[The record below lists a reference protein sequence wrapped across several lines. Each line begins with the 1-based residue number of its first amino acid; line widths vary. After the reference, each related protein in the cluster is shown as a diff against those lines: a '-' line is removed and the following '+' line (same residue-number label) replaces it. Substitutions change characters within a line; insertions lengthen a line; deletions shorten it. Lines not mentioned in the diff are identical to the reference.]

1 MRAFKYSCRTV
12 VVAFAICIA
21 ISGISAQTDKDVRA
35 IYNLIVREMKNERNR
50 EYAQSTRKPGK
61 FLYFLST
68 SESDDIRDQ
77 DSSKTVDSLD
87 GKVLKFEEHPKELS
101 KLLSDPAL
109 IFVDQRE
116 IEEMKESSMIE
127 WKAMID
133 ARPRS
138 LLDIPFQCGDDWKH
152 IHKKYPEAS
161 RIYYLSQVA
170 LDARRRSAFLKV
182 GWNSGCANLNYAF
195 YLDKKNGK
203 WHITDSAA
211 WGGIS

>member
-1 MRAFKYSCRTV
+1 MNFRRITFAFIAVCI
-12 VVAFAICIA
+12 VAT
-21 ISGISAQTDKDVRA
+21 GISAQTDKDVRVV
-35 IYNLIVREMKNERNR
+35 YNLIVREMKNERNR
-50 EYAQSTRKPGK
+50 EYAQSKENPRK

-68 SESDDIRDQ
+68 TESDDVSDQ
-77 DSSKTVDSLD
+77 EDSISVRSLD
-87 GKVLKFEEHPKELS
+87 GKILKFEVHSKELS
-101 KLLSDPAL
+101 KFLSDPTL
-109 IFVDQRE
+109 IFVDKRE

-138 LLDIPFQCGDDWKH
+138 LPGIPFQCGDDWKH

-195 YLDKKNGK
+195 YLDKKKGK
-203 WHITDSAA
+203 WQITDSRA